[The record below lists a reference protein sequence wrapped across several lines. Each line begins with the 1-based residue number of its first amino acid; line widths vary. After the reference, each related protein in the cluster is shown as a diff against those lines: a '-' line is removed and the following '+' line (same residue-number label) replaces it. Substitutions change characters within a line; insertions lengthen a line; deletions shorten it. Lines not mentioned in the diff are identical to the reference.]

1 MTGYPN
7 QSINRK
13 GEEVKEEGVTEVYT
27 PKDPVNIDPKGPD
40 MVDTTIRETVPMAIA
55 EEEAEWDTPMD
66 WVYLGHKE
74 WSPPEE
80 HNLHK
85 EGIELDREPEWI
97 YKWRCHNDEG
107 IRLHQQVM

>member
-1 MTGYPN
+1 MTGHPN

-40 MVDTTIRETVPMAIA
+40 MVDTTMRETVPMAIA

-66 WVYLGHKE
+66 WVYLGHGE

-85 EGIELDREPEWI
+85 GGLSWTGSQSGYISGDATMMKVSGYTSR
-97 YKWRCHNDEG
+97 
-107 IRLHQQVM
+107 